1 MGEGVYIM
9 KVYIVIGYIEYE
21 GYTQPYEVFDSKE
34 KAQEYID
41 NNEWNISSPEIF
53 AMEVL

>member
-1 MGEGVYIM
+1 M

-21 GYTQPYEVFDSKE
+21 GYTQPYEVFDSRE

-41 NNEWNISSPEIF
+41 NNEWEISSPEIF